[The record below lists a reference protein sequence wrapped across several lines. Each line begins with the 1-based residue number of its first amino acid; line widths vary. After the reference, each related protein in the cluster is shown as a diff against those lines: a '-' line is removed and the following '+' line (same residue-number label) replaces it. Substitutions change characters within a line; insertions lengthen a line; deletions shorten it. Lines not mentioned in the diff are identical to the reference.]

1 MDLLF
6 ISLVI
11 VVFKYIFNNDNDNLL
26 IIINKEFVFKIK

>member
-11 VVFKYIFNNDNDNLL
+11 VVFKYIFNNDSDNLL

>member
-6 ISLVI
+6 FSLVI
-11 VVFKYIFNNDNDNLL
+11 VVFKYIFNYDNDNLL